1 MADGPV
7 PRPERPARR
16 PFTAPAAIR
25 AAAADVSSLE
35 GESRGHAGARADAE
49 LVAALGNGDLR
60 ALELLYDRYSTL
72 VFSVSVRV
80 LRDAHLAEDVVQE
93 VFIRL
98 WRQPTSYD
106 PARGR
111 FISWLMSV
119 TRNRSLDE
127 LRRVTRRL
135 RSEDVVA
142 EAGPEL
148 PASGQFDDPQAGL
161 ELGEARAAVRAA
173 MTRLPPVQRRVIELA
188 YFGGLTQTEI
198 ARVTGDPL
206 GTVKTRVRLGMR
218 KLRESLAGFTGR
230 EDEGRGR

>member
-7 PRPERPARR
+7 PRPELPARPR
-16 PFTAPAAIR
+16 PTTPAAIR
-25 AAAADVSSLE
+25 AAALDVPFID
-35 GESRGHAGARADAE
+35 GASHRSPGAPADAE
-49 LVAALGNGDLR
+49 LVAALGKGDLR
-60 ALELLYDRYSTL
+60 ALESLYDRYSTL

-80 LRDAHLAEDVVQE
+80 LHDAHLAEDVVQE

-127 LRRVTRRL
+127 LRRVARRL
-135 RSEDVVA
+135 RSEDGVD

-173 MTRLPPVQRRVIELA
+173 MTRLPPAQRRVIELA

-206 GTVKTRVRLGMR
+206 GTVKTRIRLGMG
-218 KLRESLAGFTGR
+218 KLRESLVGFTER
-230 EDEGRGR
+230 EDEGRGQ